1 MCIYI
6 FLYWMFFIIKMNF
19 ILKVL
24 FFIFITN
31 EITNCLRIC
40 HVNEKNCKISYDSVE
55 GYKPICEKLDCEGE
69 YR

>member
-1 MCIYI
+1 
-6 FLYWMFFIIKMNF
+6 MNS

-24 FFIFITN
+24 LFIFMLN

>member
-1 MCIYI
+1 
-6 FLYWMFFIIKMNF
+6 MNF

-24 FFIFITN
+24 FFIFISN